1 MDRET
6 RILILEDVA
15 ADAELFE
22 RELRRGNIAFTS
34 RRVETEQDFIKTLT
48 EFEPHI
54 ILSDYQLP
62 QFSGLEALHLLKKRG
77 VHIPFVL
84 ITGAVTEEIAV
95 LCVREGVTDYLLK
108 SNLMRLPSAVTS
120 ALKRSEI
127 EKEKAE
133 ALAALRESQEQ
144 LRQSQ
149 KLEGIG
155 QLAGGI
161 AHDFNNLL
169 TVINGFT
176 ALAMKDLPPDGLIR
190 SNLEEVKKAGERAS
204 ALTRQ
209 LLAFSRKQVLQPEV
223 LNLDSVVVEME
234 KMLRRVIGENIDL
247 RAVLEPQL
255 GNVKADPGQIE
266 QIILNLI
273 VNARD
278 SMPNGGKVTIE
289 TDNVYL
295 DEEYA
300 KHHLGAHPGH
310 YVMLAVSDTGTGMDE
325 KTRARIFEPFFTTKE
340 LGKGTGL
347 GLSTIYGIVKQSGGN
362 IWVYSEVG
370 RGTTF
375 KIYLPR
381 VDEAAQECRRISAAE
396 ESVRGTETIL
406 LVEDEDMVRKLTQQ
420 ILKASGY
427 RVLEAANGGEALQF
441 CERHDGPI
449 DLLLTDVIMPEMSG
463 RELAKRLH
471 RNQPELRVLFM
482 SGYTDDAIVHHG
494 VLEEGANFIQ
504 KPFTPEV
511 LATKVRDALE
521 QK

>member
-1 MDRET
+1 MTIKDIRREEDVPALLENVSNAKSGIKAAGSWKHRKKDGGEIEVEITSHPLFFDGRNAKLVLAKDITERRRAEQAMRET
-6 RILILEDVA
+6 
-15 ADAELFE
+15 
-22 RELRRGNIAFTS
+22 
-34 RRVETEQDFIKTLT
+34 
-48 EFEPHI
+48 
-54 ILSDYQLP
+54 
-62 QFSGLEALHLLKKRG
+62 EA
-77 VHIPFVL
+77 
-84 ITGAVTEEIAV
+84 
-95 LCVREGVTDYLLK
+95 
-108 SNLMRLPSAVTS
+108 
-120 ALKRSEI
+120 
-127 EKEKAE
+127 
-133 ALAALRESQEQ
+133 Q

-169 TVINGFT
+169 TVINGFS
-176 ALAMKDLPPDGLIR
+176 ALAMKGLPAEDPLRD
-190 SNLEEVKKAGERAS
+190 NLEEIKKAGDRAAS
-204 ALTRQ
+204 LTRQ
-209 LLAFSRKQVLQPEV
+209 LLAFSRKQVLQPEI
-223 LNLDSVVVEME
+223 LNLDSVVAEME

-247 RAVLEPQL
+247 RAVLEPEL

-266 QIILNLI
+266 QIILNLV

-278 SMPNGGKVTIE
+278 SMPGGGKVTIE

-300 KHHLGAHPGH
+300 NNHVGARPGH

-325 KTRARIFEPFFTTKE
+325 ETQARIFEPFFTTKE

-381 VDEAAQECRRISAAE
+381 VDAEAQQYKHISATE
-396 ESVRGTETIL
+396 EALSGTETIL
-406 LVEDEDMVRKLTQQ
+406 LVEDEQMVLKLARQ
-420 ILKASGY
+420 ILATQGY
-427 RVLEAANGGEALQF
+427 RVLEAKNGEAALRM
-441 CERHDGPI
+441 CAHDQGPI

-463 RELAKRLH
+463 PELAERLH
-471 RNQPELRVLFM
+471 RLRPELRVLFM

-504 KPFTPEV
+504 KPFAPDV
-511 LATKVRDALE
+511 LARKVRQIL
-521 QK
+521 KS